1 MPLIS
6 TSLVIRYSW
15 PAYDDPASAFIFNRG
30 HQLQVNTKIEH
41 PHGEDEH
48 QLMHPP
54 PKVNLATS
62 KMKWL
67 QQLDSLPPSTPLSQ
81 HVKIW

>member
-48 QLMHPP
+48 QL
-54 PKVNLATS
+54 
-62 KMKWL
+62 
-67 QQLDSLPPSTPLSQ
+67 
-81 HVKIW
+81 